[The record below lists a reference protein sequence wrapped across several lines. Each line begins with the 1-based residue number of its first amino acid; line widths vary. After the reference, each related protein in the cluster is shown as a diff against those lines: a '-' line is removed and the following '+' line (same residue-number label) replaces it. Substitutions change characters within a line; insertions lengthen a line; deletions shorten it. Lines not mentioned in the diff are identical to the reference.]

1 MVDFFPAHQQ
11 HQVRLTLAGALRGI
25 ICQRLVPSVAGGR
38 VACVEILVNTG
49 RIADRI
55 VDPATT
61 SEIKDVISKGG
72 FYGMRTFDQSLLELV
87 RLGDVSIED
96 AMEAASVPQD
106 LELMLEQAGLNKG
119 VDRVPSFAQDVKL
132 LFRQADR
139 ARMLWAFD
147 LWDIASVK
155 QNVDD
160 ILRRLEQHDL
170 PFENGY
176 PQEHVA
182 VFRRWIEGGMA
193 P

>member
-1 MVDFFPAHQQ
+1 
-11 HQVRLTLAGALRGI
+11 
-25 ICQRLVPSVAGGR
+25 
-38 VACVEILVNTG
+38 
-49 RIADRI
+49 
-55 VDPATT
+55 
-61 SEIKDVISKGG
+61 
-72 FYGMRTFDQSLLELV
+72 
-87 RLGDVSIED
+87 
-96 AMEAASVPQD
+96 
-106 LELMLEQAGLNKG
+106 MLEQAGLNKG
-119 VDRVPSFAQDVKL
+119 VDRVPSFAEDVKL